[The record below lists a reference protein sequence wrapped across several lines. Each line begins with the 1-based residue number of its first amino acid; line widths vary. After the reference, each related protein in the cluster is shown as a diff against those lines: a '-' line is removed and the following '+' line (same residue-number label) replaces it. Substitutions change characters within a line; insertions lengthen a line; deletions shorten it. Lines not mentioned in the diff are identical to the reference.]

1 MADDLTLR
9 TAVKNF
15 SDEAGRFKIA
25 DLAQIL
31 HQPPK
36 KIVKL
41 LKDMMDAGELKGI
54 YNTKKDEFVTTS
66 RLKTEIL
73 RVFKNPA
80 LIK

>member
-1 MADDLTLR
+1 MTDDLTLR

-15 SDEAGRFKIA
+15 SDEAGRFKLA

-36 KIVKL
+36 KILKL
-41 LKDMMDAGELKGI
+41 LKDMIDEGELKGI
-54 YNTKKDEFVTTS
+54 FNTKKDEFVTTT
-66 RLKTEIL
+66 RLKTEI
-73 RVFKNPA
+73 VHIFKNPA